1 MGQITPK
8 RFGKYLLLDQIAV
21 GGMAELYR
29 AMITG
34 VQGFEKLIAVKK
46 ILPHLTIEEE
56 LVTSFIDEAKLAALL
71 HHQNIVQIYDFGS
84 VEKSYFIAMEYLFGK
99 DLRNVREKAKQ
110 KGSPLSLEYALYI
123 VSRVASGLHY
133 AHNLK
138 DFQGKPL
145 NIIHRDIS
153 PQNIFITYEGDVKI
167 VDFGIAKAA
176 TQSTMT
182 QVGMIK
188 GKVAYMSPEQAD
200 GEVID
205 YRSDIFSLGIILYEL
220 ITGERMF
227 QGDTMQILSK
237 VRSADF
243 PPPEEV
249 IKDVPDK
256 LYEILN
262 QALAKDAENRY
273 SSCNQMLSDLEE
285 VMYSFSGRPT
295 ARGLSEY
302 MKGLFEGEIAEEES
316 AMSALAGL
324 DFRTAGESVPVPP
337 GKKEEPEK
345 VGTPPEKT
353 LQKKRGGKGLLLGAL
368 GGVLLIVVL
377 IVVFWPREKAVPP
390 PAKTAETTVTK
401 EQTKAPENRTQ
412 VAQKEEPAAGEGQE
426 AKAPT
431 AEGKAPETKEVAPKA
446 EEKAPKAEEA
456 AQKAEEEGPKA
467 AEKAAET
474 PPAEKGLDK
483 IEQAKQ
489 ALDEK
494 RYADAVGLFE
504 AAFTENPGLKESS
517 LGPYEDALRG
527 EAESFSK
534 TEPAKAE
541 ALLLKAV
548 EANPESVKAHFNLG
562 LLYVQEKKYQEA
574 IDQYKRVSEL
584 DPEHTD
590 AFFNLG
596 YLYAISKDYG
606 DAEKMY
612 ERVVELKPAYQ
623 DEALFNLAMVQKL
636 LGKKD
641 ACIANLK
648 KALEINPKNERVR
661 KYLKKLTR
669 Q

>member
-1 MGQITPK
+1 MKQITPN

-56 LVTSFIDEAKLAALL
+56 LVNSFIDEAKLAALL

-84 VEKSYFIAMEYLFGK
+84 VEKAYFIAMEYLFGK
-99 DLRNVREKAKQ
+99 DLRGVTNKARQEKL
-110 KGSPLSLEYALYI
+110 PLSLEYALYI

-200 GEVID
+200 GKAID

-220 ITGERMF
+220 VTGEKMF
-227 QGDTMQILSK
+227 HGDTMQILSK
-237 VRSADF
+237 VRSAEF
-243 PPPEEV
+243 APPEEV

-262 QALAKDAENRY
+262 QALAKDPEKRY

-285 VMYSFSGRPT
+285 AMYAFSKRPT

-302 MKGLFEGEIAEEES
+302 MKDLFKGEIAEEERT
-316 AMSALAGL
+316 MSALAGL
-324 DFRTAGESVPVPP
+324 DFEAAAEAIAVPSGKREETKKPAPVSTPDEQKKGFPKNLLLAAIGGIVVIVVLVIVFWP
-337 GKKEEPEK
+337 GKKPVPTELQTAKTTVAEHQEK
-345 VGTPPEKT
+345 KAEKQAKVAKEKPAPT
-353 LQKKRGGKGLLLGAL
+353 KSRVAVK
-368 GGVLLIVVL
+368 
-377 IVVFWPREKAVPP
+377 PSKAV
-390 PAKTAETTVTK
+390 AV
-401 EQTKAPENRTQ
+401 
-412 VAQKEEPAAGEGQE
+412 V
-426 AKAPT
+426 
-431 AEGKAPETKEVAPKA
+431 
-446 EEKAPKAEEA
+446 
-456 AQKAEEEGPKA
+456 
-467 AEKAAET
+467 
-474 PPAEKGLDK
+474 KGVKKL
-483 IEQAKQ
+483 EQARQ

-494 RYADAVGLFE
+494 RYADAVNLFE
-504 AAFTENPGLKESS
+504 AALAENPGLKEEASIA
-517 LGPYEDALRG
+517 YEKALR
-527 EAESFSK
+527 EQANSLVK
-534 TEPAKAE
+534 KKEPDKAE

-548 EANPESVKAHFNLG
+548 EVNPGSVKAHSRLG
-562 LLYVQEKKYQEA
+562 ILYVKQKKYDEA
-574 IDQYKRVSEL
+574 IVQYKTVSRL
-584 DPEHTD
+584 DPARVD

-596 YLYAISKDYG
+596 YLYAVKKKYV

-612 ERVVELKPAYQ
+612 KKVVELKPDYL
-623 DEALFNLAMVQKL
+623 DEALFNLAMVQKRM
-636 LGKKD
+636 GNNE
-641 ACIANLK
+641 ACIANLE
-648 KALEINPKNERVR
+648 KALAVNPNNERVK
-661 KYLKKLTR
+661 KYLKKLKK
-669 Q
+669 

>member
-1 MGQITPK
+1 MDQITPK

-46 ILPHLTIEEE
+46 ILPHLTIEQE
-56 LVTSFIDEAKLAALL
+56 LVNSFIDEAKLAALL

-99 DLRNVREKAKQ
+99 DLRNVTEKAKE
-110 KGSPLSLEYALYI
+110 KGSSLSLEYAMYI

-138 DFQGKPL
+138 DFQGKAL

-153 PQNIFITYEGDVKI
+153 PQNIFITYEGDIKI

-200 GEVID
+200 GKAID

-243 PPPEEV
+243 PPPEHA

-262 QALAKDAENRY
+262 QSLAKDPENRY

-285 VMYSFSGRPT
+285 ALYSLSARPT

-302 MKGLFEGEIAEEES
+302 MKRLFEGEIAEEENT
-316 AMSALAGL
+316 MSSLARL
-324 DFRTAGESVPVPP
+324 DFRAAPESVPASH
-337 GKKEEPEK
+337 GEKEEPGK
-345 VGTPPEKT
+345 GSIPPKEG
-353 LQKKRGGKGLLLGAL
+353 LEKKRGGKGLLLAAAGA
-368 GGVLLIVVL
+368 VVVVIVL
-377 IVVFWPREKAVPP
+377 IVVFWPRGKPVPP
-390 PAKTAETTVTK
+390 PAKTAETTVT
-401 EQTKAPENRTQ
+401 EQQASEPENQPQ
-412 VAQKEEPAAGEGQE
+412 VGQKEEPAAGEAQE
-426 AKAPT
+426 AT
-431 AEGKAPETKEVAPKA
+431 VPKA
-446 EEKAPKAEEA
+446 EEKAVEEA
-456 AQKAEEEGPKA
+456 
-467 AEKAAET
+467 
-474 PPAEKGLDK
+474 PPTKGLGK
-483 IEQAKQ
+483 IEQARA

-494 RYADAVGLFE
+494 RYADAISLFE
-504 AAFTENPGLKESS
+504 TAFTENPGLKESAS
-517 LGPYEDALRG
+517 GPYEDALLG
-527 EAESFSK
+527 EADAVSK
-534 TEPAKAE
+534 TEPEKAE
-541 ALLLKAV
+541 ALLLKAADV
-548 EANPESVKAHFNLG
+548 NPDSVKAHFNLG
-562 LLYVQEKKYQEA
+562 LLYVQEKKYPEA
-574 IDQYKRVSEL
+574 IQQYKKVSEL
-584 DPEHTD
+584 DPGYTD

-596 YLYAISKDYG
+596 YLYAVGKDYG
-606 DAEKMY
+606 NAEKMY
-612 ERVVELKPAYQ
+612 EKVVELKPDYL
-623 DEALFNLAMVQKL
+623 DEALFNLAMVQKR
-636 LGKKD
+636 LGKQD
-641 ACIANLK
+641 ACIANLE
-648 KALEINPKNERVR
+648 KALEINPQNERVR
-661 KYLKKLTR
+661 KYLKKFK
-669 Q
+669 QQ

>member
-1 MGQITPK
+1 MNQVTPK

-56 LVTSFIDEAKLAALL
+56 LVNSFIDEAKLAALL

-99 DLRNVREKAKQ
+99 DLRNVTEKAKQ
-110 KGSPLSLEYALYI
+110 EGSHLSLEYALYV

-200 GEVID
+200 GKAID

-220 ITGERMF
+220 ITGEKMF
-227 QGDTMQILSK
+227 KGDTMQILSK
-237 VRSADF
+237 VRSAEF
-243 PPPEEV
+243 PPPDEV
-249 IKDVPDK
+249 IKDVPEK
-256 LYEILN
+256 LYEVLN
-262 QALAKDAENRY
+262 QTLAKEPEKRY
-273 SSCNQMLSDLEE
+273 SSCNQMLSDMEE
-285 VMYSFSGRPT
+285 VMYSFTKRAT

-302 MKGLFEGEIAEEES
+302 MKGLFKGEIEKEERT
-316 AMSALAGL
+316 MSALAGM
-324 DFRTAGESVPVPP
+324 DFEAAAEAKSILS
-337 GKKEEPEK
+337 GKKEETKKPGPVPTPEVNK
-345 VGTPPEKT
+345 EGFPKN
-353 LQKKRGGKGLLLGAL
+353 LLLAAI
-368 GGVLLIVVL
+368 GGIVVIVVL
-377 IVVFWPREKAVPP
+377 VIIFWPGKKPLPLKPEVAKTTVAEQQGKETEKRAEAAREKPSAVEKQEP
-390 PAKTAETTVTK
+390 V
-401 EQTKAPENRTQ
+401 KAPE
-412 VAQKEEPAAGEGQE
+412 AAPVVKGMEKLAE
-426 AKAPT
+426 AR
-431 AEGKAPETKEVAPKA
+431 
-446 EEKAPKAEEA
+446 
-456 AQKAEEEGPKA
+456 
-467 AEKAAET
+467 
-474 PPAEKGLDK
+474 
-483 IEQAKQ
+483 Q

-494 RYADAVGLFE
+494 RYGDAVSHFE
-504 AAFTENPGLKESS
+504 EALAENPDLQEEASAA
-517 LGPYEDALRG
+517 YEEALREEG
-527 EAESFSK
+527 KSLSK
-534 TEPAKAE
+534 TEPDKAE
-541 ALLLKAV
+541 ALLLKAEEV
-548 EANPESVKAHFNLG
+548 NPASVKTHSNLG
-562 LLYVQEKKYQEA
+562 LLYVQQKRYEEA
-574 IDQYKRVSEL
+574 LRQYKTVSEL
-584 DPEHTD
+584 DPMQTD

-596 YLYAISKDYG
+596 YLYAVTKNYA

-612 ERVVELKPAYQ
+612 KKAVELKPDYL
-623 DEALFNLAMVQKL
+623 DEALFNLAMVQKR
-636 LGKKD
+636 LGNED
-641 ACIANLK
+641 ACVANLE
-648 KALEINPKNERVR
+648 KALEVNPKNSRVQ
-661 KYLKKLTR
+661 KYLNKLKK

>member
-1 MGQITPK
+1 MKQITPK

-99 DLRNVREKAKQ
+99 DLRAVMEKAKHD
-110 KGSPLSLEYALYI
+110 GSPLSLEHALYI
-123 VSRVASGLHY
+123 ISRVASGLHY

-200 GEVID
+200 GKVID

-220 ITGERMF
+220 VTGERMF

-237 VRSADF
+237 VRAAEF
-243 PPPEEV
+243 PPPDEV

-262 QALAKDAENRY
+262 QSLAKDPENRY
-273 SSCNQMLSDLEE
+273 NSCNQMLSDVEE
-285 VMYSFSGRPT
+285 AMYSFKRRPT
-295 ARGLSEY
+295 ARVLSEY
-302 MKGLFEGEIAEEES
+302 MKGLFEKEIAAEERT
-316 AMSALAGL
+316 MSALAGM
-324 DFRTAGESVPVPP
+324 DFEAAAEATIAPSVEREETKKAAPVAAPHE
-337 GKKEEPEK
+337 KKKAFPK
-345 VGTPPEKT
+345 N
-353 LQKKRGGKGLLLGAL
+353 LLLAAIGA
-368 GGVLLIVVL
+368 IVVVVVL
-377 IVVFWPREKAVPP
+377 VIVFWPGEKPVVPKKP
-390 PAKTAETTVTK
+390 EQAKTTVAE
-401 EQTKAPENRTQ
+401 Q
-412 VAQKEEPAAGEGQE
+412 QKEESKKPERVVREEPGTVKKQE
-426 AKAPT
+426 AVKT
-431 AEGKAPETKEVAPKA
+431 
-446 EEKAPKAEEA
+446 
-456 AQKAEEEGPKA
+456 PKA
-467 AEKAAET
+467 A
-474 PPAEKGLDK
+474 PAEKGADK
-483 IEQAKQ
+483 LAKARH

-494 RYADAVGLFE
+494 RYGEAVSLIE
-504 AAFTENPGLKESS
+504 AALAENPSLKKEAAE
-517 LGPYEDALRG
+517 PYETAMRE
-527 EAESFSK
+527 EAVSLMK
-534 TEPAKAE
+534 TDPEKAE
-541 ALLLKAV
+541 GLLLKAV
-548 EANPESVKAHFNLG
+548 EVNPAGVKSHSKLG
-562 LLYVQEKKYQEA
+562 ILYVQEKKYEDA
-574 IDQYKRVSEL
+574 IQQYKTVSQL
-584 DPEHTD
+584 DPERTD

-596 YLYAISKDYG
+596 YLYAVKKKYP

-612 ERVVELKPAYQ
+612 QKVVELKPDYL
-623 DEALFNLAMVQKL
+623 DEALFNLAMVQKR
-636 LGKKD
+636 LGKEN
-641 ACIANLK
+641 ACVVNLE
-648 KALEINPKNERVR
+648 KALEINPNNARVK
-661 KYLKKLTR
+661 KYLNKLKK

>member
-1 MGQITPK
+1 MDQITPK

-84 VEKSYFIAMEYLFGK
+84 VEKSYFIAMEYLLGK
-99 DLRNVREKAKQ
+99 DLRNVGEKAKQ

-200 GEVID
+200 GKAID

-243 PPPEEV
+243 PPPEET

-262 QALAKDAENRY
+262 QALAKDPEKRY
-273 SSCNQMLSDLEE
+273 SSCNHMLSDLEE
-285 VMYSFSGRPT
+285 VMYSFSGRTT

-302 MKGLFEGEIAEEES
+302 MKGLFEGEIAQEES
-316 AMSALAGL
+316 TMSALAGL
-324 DFRTAGESVPVPP
+324 DFRAAPESAPVPP
-337 GKKEEPEK
+337 GKKEELK
-345 VGTPPEKT
+345 KAVIPPKKT
-353 LQKKRGGKGLLLGAL
+353 LERKWGGRNALLGAL
-368 GGVLLIVVL
+368 GGIILIVVL
-377 IVVFWPREKAVPP
+377 IVVFWPREKAVLPT
-390 PAKTAETTVTK
+390 AKTAETTVAK
-401 EQTKAPENRTQ
+401 EQAKSPENQ
-412 VAQKEEPAAGEGQE
+412 PQAVQKEEPAAGEGQE
-426 AKAPT
+426 AKT
-431 AEGKAPETKEVAPKA
+431 LKA

-456 AQKAEEEGPKA
+456 APKAEEKVPKA
-467 AEKAAET
+467 EEKAAET
-474 PPAEKGLDK
+474 TPAEQGVGKV
-483 IEQAKQ
+483 EQAKQ

-494 RYADAVGLFE
+494 RYADAIGLFE
-504 AAFTENPGLKESS
+504 AAFTQNPGLKESS
-517 LGPYEDALRG
+517 LGPYEDALLG
-527 EAESFSK
+527 EADSISK

-541 ALLLKAV
+541 ALLSKAV
-548 EANPESVKAHFNLG
+548 EVNPESVKAHFNLG
-562 LLYVQEKKYQEA
+562 LLYVQEKKYEEA
-574 IDQYKRVSEL
+574 IHQYRRVSEL

-596 YLYAISKDYG
+596 YLYAVSKNYG

-612 ERVVELKPAYQ
+612 ERVVELKPDYL
-623 DEALFNLAMVQKL
+623 DEALFNLAMVQRL

-648 KALEINPKNERVR
+648 KALEINPQNERVR
-661 KYLKKLTR
+661 KYLKKFK

>member
-1 MGQITPK
+1 MH
-8 RFGKYLLLDQIAV
+8 
-21 GGMAELYR
+21 R

-56 LVTSFIDEAKLAALL
+56 LVNAFIDEAKLAALL

-99 DLRNVREKAKQ
+99 DLRNVMEKVKQ
-110 KGSPLSLEYALYI
+110 EGSPLSLEYALYV

-200 GEVID
+200 GKAID

-220 ITGERMF
+220 VTGEKMF

-237 VRSADF
+237 VRSAEF
-243 PPPEEV
+243 RPPDEV
-249 IKDVPDK
+249 IKDVPEK
-256 LYEILN
+256 LYDILN
-262 QALAKDAENRY
+262 LALARDPEKRY

-285 VMYSFSGRPT
+285 TMYAFSKRPT

-302 MKGLFEGEIAEEES
+302 MKGLFKGEIAEEERT
-316 AMSALAGL
+316 MSALAGM
-324 DFRTAGESVPVPP
+324 DFEAAAEATIVPS
-337 GKKEEPEK
+337 GKREDTKKTSLAPTPE
-345 VGTPPEKT
+345 VT
-353 LQKKRGGKGLLLGAL
+353 KKGSTKKLLLGAI
-368 GGVLLIVVL
+368 GGIVVIAVL
-377 IVVFWPREKAVPP
+377 AFIFWPGEKPAPSKP
-390 PAKTAETTVTK
+390 KAAKTAVA
-401 EQTKAPENRTQ
+401 EQQKKQPEKQ
-412 VAQKEEPAAGEGQE
+412 
-426 AKAPT
+426 AK
-431 AEGKAPETKEVAPKA
+431 VA
-446 EEKAPKAEEA
+446 EEKPSPVKKQKPARRPGAAPAVKGTKKLAEA
-456 AQKAEEEGPKA
+456 R
-467 AEKAAET
+467 
-474 PPAEKGLDK
+474 
-483 IEQAKQ
+483 Q
-489 ALDEK
+489 ALSEK
-494 RYADAVGLFE
+494 RYGDAVTLFE
-504 AAFTENPGLKESS
+504 AALAENPVLKKEASAS
-517 LGPYEDALRG
+517 YGEALRE
-527 EAESFSK
+527 EANSLIK
-534 TEPAKAE
+534 TDPERAE

-548 EANPESVKAHFNLG
+548 EVSPDNVKARSRLG
-562 LLYVQEKKYQEA
+562 ILYVQQKKYDKA
-574 IDQYKRVSEL
+574 IEQYKTVSQL
-584 DPEHTD
+584 DPARTD

-596 YLYAISKDYG
+596 YLYAVKKNYA

-612 ERVVELKPAYQ
+612 KRVVELKPDYL
-623 DEALFNLAMVQKL
+623 DEALFNLAMVQRH
-636 LGKKD
+636 LGNED
-641 ACIANLK
+641 ACIANLE
-648 KALEINPKNERVR
+648 KALEINPGNARVK
-661 KYLKKLTR
+661 KYLNKLKK

>member
-1 MGQITPK
+1 MTQITPK

-46 ILPHLTIEEE
+46 ILPHLTIEAE
-56 LVTSFIDEAKLAALL
+56 LVNSFIDEAKLAALL

-99 DLRNVREKAKQ
+99 DLRDVTEKAK
-110 KGSPLSLEYALYI
+110 KEGSPLSLEYALYI

-153 PQNIFITYEGDVKI
+153 PQNIFVTYEGDVKI

-200 GEVID
+200 GKAID

-220 ITGERMF
+220 LTGEKMF

-237 VRSADF
+237 VRLAEF
-243 PPPEEV
+243 PPPEQV

-262 QALAKDAENRY
+262 QALAKEPEKRY
-273 SSCNQMLSDLEE
+273 SSCNQMLSDVEE
-285 VMYSFSGRPT
+285 AMYSFTKRPT

-302 MKGLFEGEIAEEES
+302 MKGLFEGEIAEEERT
-316 AMSALAGL
+316 MSALAGM
-324 DFRTAGESVPVPP
+324 DFEAAAEAKPVSP
-337 GKKEEPEK
+337 GKKEEKKKAGAVSTPDEK
-345 VGTPPEKT
+345 KKGFPKNLLLAAVGGIVVIVGLVIIFWPGEKPVPPE
-353 LQKKRGGKGLLLGAL
+353 
-368 GGVLLIVVL
+368 
-377 IVVFWPREKAVPP
+377 PES
-390 PAKTAETTVTK
+390 AKTTVAEQQGK
-401 EQTKAPENRTQ
+401 EAEKQVE
-412 VAQKEEPAAGEGQE
+412 VAQEEPASAKEQE
-426 AKAPT
+426 AAKPPEAAP
-431 AEGKAPETKEVAPKA
+431 VAKGM
-446 EEKAPKAEEA
+446 EKLEEA
-456 AQKAEEEGPKA
+456 R
-467 AEKAAET
+467 
-474 PPAEKGLDK
+474 
-483 IEQAKQ
+483 Q

-494 RYADAVGLFE
+494 RYADAINLFE
-504 AAFTENPGLKESS
+504 AALAENPDLKQNASAA
-517 LGPYEDALRG
+517 YEEALRE
-527 EAESFSK
+527 EANSLSK
-534 TEPAKAE
+534 TEVERAE
-541 ALLLKAV
+541 GLLLKAV
-548 EANPESVKAHFNLG
+548 EVNPGSVKTHSKLG
-562 LLYVQEKKYQEA
+562 LLYMRQKKYAEA
-574 IDQYKRVSEL
+574 IRAYKTVTEL
-584 DPEHTD
+584 DPGRTD

-596 YLYAISKDYG
+596 YLYAVKKNYA
-606 DAEKMY
+606 DAERMY
-612 ERVVELKPAYQ
+612 QRVVDLKPDYL
-623 DEALFNLAMVQKL
+623 DEALFNLAMVQKR
-636 LGKKD
+636 LGNKD
-641 ACIANLK
+641 VCIANLE
-648 KALEINPKNERVR
+648 KALAVNPKNERVKNYLNKLR
-661 KYLKKLTR
+661 K

>member
-1 MGQITPK
+1 MKQITPK

-56 LVTSFIDEAKLAALL
+56 LVNSFIDEAKLAALL

-84 VEKSYFIAMEYLFGK
+84 VEKAYFIAMEYLFGK
-99 DLRNVREKAKQ
+99 DLRDVTDKAKQ
-110 KGSPLSLEYALYI
+110 EGLPLSLEYALYV

-200 GEVID
+200 GKAID

-220 ITGERMF
+220 VTGEKMF
-227 QGDTMQILSK
+227 HGDTMQILSK
-237 VRSADF
+237 VRSAEF
-243 PPPEEV
+243 PPPEQV

-256 LYEILN
+256 LYDILN
-262 QALAKDAENRY
+262 QALAKDPERRY

-285 VMYSFSGRPT
+285 AMYPFSKRPT

-302 MKGLFEGEIAEEES
+302 MKGLFEGEIAEEERT
-316 AMSALAGL
+316 MSALAGL
-324 DFRTAGESVPVPP
+324 DFEAAAEAIAVPSGKKEDTKKPAPVSTPDDKKEGFPKNLLLAAIGGIVVIVVLVIVFWPGKKPVPP
-337 GKKEEPEK
+337 EPETAKTTVAEQQGKKAEKQAEVAHKEP
-345 VGTPPEKT
+345 
-353 LQKKRGGKGLLLGAL
+353 A
-368 GGVLLIVVL
+368 
-377 IVVFWPREKAVPP
+377 
-390 PAKTAETTVTK
+390 PAK
-401 EQTKAPENRTQ
+401 
-412 VAQKEEPAAGEGQE
+412 GQE
-426 AKAPT
+426 AAP
-431 AEGKAPETKEVAPKA
+431 AKGMEKLDEGR
-446 EEKAPKAEEA
+446 
-456 AQKAEEEGPKA
+456 
-467 AEKAAET
+467 
-474 PPAEKGLDK
+474 
-483 IEQAKQ
+483 Q

-494 RYADAVGLFE
+494 RYADAVNLFE
-504 AAFTENPGLKESS
+504 AALAENPDLKQDASAA
-517 LGPYEDALRG
+517 YEKALRE
-527 EAESFSK
+527 EANSLIK
-534 TEPAKAE
+534 KEPDKAE

-548 EANPESVKAHFNLG
+548 EVNPGSVKAHSKLG
-562 LLYVQEKKYQEA
+562 ILYVQQKKYEQA
-574 IDQYKRVSEL
+574 IDEYKTVSRL
-584 DPEHTD
+584 DPSRTD

-596 YLYAISKDYG
+596 YLYAVKKNYE

-612 ERVVELKPAYQ
+612 KKVVELKPDYL
-623 DEALFNLAMVQKL
+623 DEALFNLAMVQKRM
-636 LGKKD
+636 GNED
-641 ACIANLK
+641 ACIANLE
-648 KALEINPKNERVR
+648 KALEINPKNGRVK
-661 KYLKKLTR
+661 KYLNKLKK
-669 Q
+669 